1 MPPIRLKFD
10 IFPRIADSTY
20 EEWNMFRGLKPSIF
34 IASLVKIKQ
43 SIKTYPLDIFLSNL
57 NSDEHINGGV
67 TFKINIKAALTP
79 NIDQPEVLA
88 EVNKQKV
95 ETCYTLQLSREY
107 MQEEHLNNMLN
118 STFVDGLKGTSVEIL
133 QQTQWPYFYRL
144 GTDIQIKE

>member
-1 MPPIRLKFD
+1 
-10 IFPRIADSTY
+10 
-20 EEWNMFRGLKPSIF
+20 MFKGLKPSIF
-34 IASLVKIKQ
+34 IASLINIKQ
-43 SIKTYPLDIFLSNL
+43 AIKEYPIDIFLPNL
-57 NSDEHINGGV
+57 NAKDHVNGGV
-67 TFKINIKAALTP
+67 TAKVNIKAAFTP

-118 STFVDGLKGTSVEIL
+118 STFVDGLKGTSVDIL

-144 GTDIQIKE
+144 INNIQIKE